1 MDIPII
7 ELFILTVIIYFVFL
21 LIYQLFRGSL
31 SIFESS
37 ALQGMVDIHW
47 PLKNY

>member
-7 ELFILTVIIYFVFL
+7 ELFTLTVIACFVFL
-21 LIYQLFRGSL
+21 LNYQLFRGSL
-31 SIFESS
+31 SIFEPS
-37 ALQGMVDIHW
+37 ALQGMFDIHW